1 MSVALSVVPIV
12 YILCR
17 TRSDTTL
24 LRRSFCAPQGP
35 RRETALPTFYEKFA
49 PQGPRRETALPTF
62 YGKVRPAGPPEGDRA
77 LEAALP
83 TLYLERSARETV
95 RVSMCRSRLR
105 ERERERRSP
114 KSIPVLRGLFPRL
127 KKLEFE

>member
-77 LEAALP
+77 SEAALP

-95 RVSMCRSRLR
+95 RVGAACSTAQSSGEKIRCTSPRLR
-105 ERERERRSP
+105 ARTHRW
-114 KSIPVLRGLFPRL
+114 
-127 KKLEFE
+127 

>member
-24 LRRSFCAPQGP
+24 LRRSFCAPQGPRRETALPTFYEKFAPQGP

-105 ERERERRSP
+105 ERERET
-114 KSIPVLRGLFPRL
+114 FP
-127 KKLEFE
+127 